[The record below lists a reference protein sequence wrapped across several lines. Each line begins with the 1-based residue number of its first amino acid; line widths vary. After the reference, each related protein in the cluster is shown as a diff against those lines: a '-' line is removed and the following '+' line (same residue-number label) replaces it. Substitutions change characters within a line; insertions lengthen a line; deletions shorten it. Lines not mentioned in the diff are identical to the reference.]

1 MTFIGTADV
10 DLRDAQEASRGSSSR
25 DGPPRPDRGG
35 RTPGAGGLAPVA
47 AQRHGRSV
55 LAVGACLVVL
65 AGSALAEARTDVLTS
80 PSATTSGQ
88 GQAQAQVPAERARTP
103 RSLTPDRLF
112 GALPFMA
119 GLGAILVGPAQ
130 RAAAAVP
137 PTAVLTP
144 VPALVR
150 PGAPAF
156 THPLGGTATYFPLVA
171 GTRYTYEGTVTDA
184 DGTHRH
190 RLVFVVTDLV
200 KRVDGMDARVILDR
214 DYSDG
219 VLTESELAFFAQD
232 DAGNVWTRG
241 EYPEEYEDGAFVG
254 APSTWVTGVR
264 GARAGILVPGTA
276 APGTPPFVQ
285 GRAPAVGFH
294 DVGQVV
300 ATGLRVCVPTGC
312 YSGVVEVKE
321 SAPNAPDDGIQLK
334 YYAPRVGGVRIAA
347 QGGDSREVMV
357 LRSLARLGARDLQVA
372 RTEALRLDRRGYTVS
387 KDYRATGRAHLA
399 G

>member
-1 MTFIGTADV
+1 M
-10 DLRDAQEASRGSSSR
+10 
-25 DGPPRPDRGG
+25 
-35 RTPGAGGLAPVA
+35 A

-80 PSATTSGQ
+80 PSATTSAQ

-144 VPALVR
+144 VSALVR
-150 PGAPAF
+150 PGAPGF

-190 RLVFVVTDLV
+190 QLVFVVTDLV

-285 GRAPAVGFH
+285 GRAPAVGFY

-321 SAPNAPDDGIQLK
+321 SAPDAPDDGIQLK